1 MTRVLTCIATGLI
14 VLAAS
19 ACQFT
24 PTAPFQG
31 FDGQGSRVEGRFDVS
46 GTSMP
51 ARSALRLNATASAT
65 ASVEGIVVT
74 IQERP
79 SVTATVDRDGRF
91 TLSGVPSGSFT
102 ITFVRNG
109 ITIGQIDLQYV
120 RKNQAIRITVVLI
133 SDDEVVL
140 VKEERDEVSFSGE
153 CPRGAGFWC
162 QNQSGKNPNL
172 SRDDFLEF
180 AKDAAT
186 LLKDVE
192 ALNTSDEVAAA
203 VCNTGNQFQRQLASL
218 ALNVAAKTVTLD
230 TNLVGERAPYAKVR
244 DVFNAALAHLTGSN
258 RLSSSEQQ
266 ALKDVMDRI
275 NNAQNVDGCDQL
287 SDDDDDDEPDD
298 ETPPPPPTVPP
309 SSGSLTICH
318 IPPGNYDKRHTIT
331 IDASAW
337 PAHQKHCSQGRC
349 DYVGACN

>member
-1 MTRVLTCIATGLI
+1 MTRVLTCLAAGLV

-24 PTAPFQG
+24 PTAPFKG
-31 FDGQGSRVEGRFDVS
+31 FDEKGSRVEGHFDFS
-46 GTSMP
+46 GTSVSNR
-51 ARSALRLNATASAT
+51 AALRTTAGNTATNN

-79 SVTATVDRDGRF
+79 SLTVTVDRNGVF
-91 TLSGVPSGSFT
+91 TLEGVPSGSFT
-102 ITFVRNG
+102 LVFTRDG
-109 ITIGQIDLQYV
+109 ITIGEIRLSYV
-120 RKNQAIRITVVLI
+120 RKNQGIKITVVLV

-162 QNQSGKNPNL
+162 QNQGGKNPNL
-172 SRDDFLEF
+172 SREEFLEF
-180 AKDAAT
+180 AQDAAT

-192 ALNTSDEVAAA
+192 ALNTSEEVAAA

-218 ALNVAAKTVTLD
+218 ALNLAAETVKLD
-230 TNLVGERAPYAKVR
+230 TTLVGERAPYGTVGA
-244 DVFNAALAHLTGSN
+244 VFQAAIAHLTGST

-266 ALKDVMDRI
+266 TLKDVMDRI
-275 NNAQNVDGCDQL
+275 NNAENIEDCDTE
-287 SDDDDDDEPDD
+287 SDDDPDE
-298 ETPPPPPTVPP
+298 EEEPPVPPTEPP
-309 SSGSLTICH
+309 SSGSFSICH
-318 IPPGNYDKRHTIT
+318 IPPGNYSKRHTIT

-337 PAHQKHCSQGRC
+337 PAHQKHCSQGQC
-349 DYVGACN
+349 DYKGSCN